1 MTHQHLKDFAHG
13 KRFCH
18 IVNYAILSFAFIV
31 GLETVLKNPE
41 WQSIFRV
48 VDYLFLA
55 FFTLEIIVRI
65 LAEDHPGMYF
75 VLFTRK
81 KEMKDGVMRTT
92 LELTE
97 HGFWNYFDF
106 ALIFLSFVGIFA
118 QAFLHPSFI
127 QIGRLF
133 RIFRII
139 RLLEISDHLKEVER
153 RIMSIMPTVFS
164 FAVLLLILNY
174 IYAVL
179 GMFIFDEKVFATC
192 DFSSIVNSF
201 VTLFQ
206 VMTLDNWSDVMHDI
220 TTHTPDF
227 PPFIIQSYFVSFV
240 VFTSIIAFNVFIA
253 VMTSQVADK
262 VETDLEQKVE
272 ASQATDETIHV
283 QLRSDMKEI
292 VTELQLVRAELN
304 ELRRR
309 SSPQS

>member
-1 MTHQHLKDFAHG
+1 MTHQRLKEFAHG
-13 KRFCH
+13 KKFCN

-31 GLETVLKNPE
+31 GLETIIKNPQ

-75 VLFTRK
+75 VLFYRK
-81 KEMKDGVMRTT
+81 KETKDGITRTT

-106 ALIFLSFVGIFA
+106 LLILLSFVGIFA

-179 GMFIFDEKVFATC
+179 GMFMFDEKIFATC
-192 DFSSIVNSF
+192 DFSSIINSF

-220 TTHTPDF
+220 TTNSPNY
-227 PPFIIQSYFVSFV
+227 PPFIIQTYFVSFV

-262 VETDLEQKVE
+262 VETDLEHKVE

-283 QLRSDMKEI
+283 QLRTDMKDI
-292 VTELQLVRAELN
+292 VHELQLVRAELN
-304 ELRRR
+304 ELKQK
-309 SSPQS
+309 SK